1 MDVIV
6 IGGGASGMM
15 AAGKAAEYGLNVMLL
30 EKKPDLGRKLLITG
44 KGRCN
49 ITNAAER
56 DILLQEINSNPKFLY
71 ASYNLF
77 NNQDMIDF
85 LETRGVKTVV
95 ERGGRIFPQSGR
107 SKDVLEAFIN
117 YLKERNVTVQTAQ
130 KVQKILIEGSY
141 VKGVKTDKGNLFSSR
156 VILATGGSSYP
167 VTGSSGDG
175 YKMAKEV
182 GHTIIPLRPGLV
194 PLEIVEKWAVE
205 LQGLSLKNVNLEAFT
220 GGKSLGSHFGEML
233 FTHFGISGPIVLTLS
248 NIIADNLK
256 KKSEVKV
263 VLDLKPALTLEQLDL
278 RLQRDFEKYSRKNYK
293 NSLKELLPQKMI
305 PVIIKL
311 SGIPEEK
318 PVNQISRE
326 ERAGLAGLLKSLEMC
341 VKKVRPLEEAIV
353 TRGGV
358 KVQEVNP
365 KTLESKLI
373 SGLYF
378 SGEVLDID
386 ANTGGYNLQC
396 AFSTGF
402 AAGKAAAE
410 SSLKSY

>member
-15 AAGKAAEYGLNVMLL
+15 AAGKAAEYGLNVVLL

-71 ASYNLF
+71 ASFNLF
-77 NNQDMIDF
+77 DNQDMISF
-85 LETRGVKTVV
+85 MESRGVKTAV
-95 ERGGRIFPQSGR
+95 ERGERVFPQSGR

-117 YLKERNVTVQTAQ
+117 YIKEKKVTVRTAEKAQ
-130 KVQKILIEGSY
+130 KVLIEGSS
-141 VKGVKTDKGNLFSSR
+141 VKGVKTDKENLFSKR
-156 VILATGGSSYP
+156 VILAAGGSSYP
-167 VTGSSGDG
+167 VTGSTGDG

-182 GHTIIPLRPGLV
+182 GHTIISLRPGLV
-194 PLEIVEKWAVE
+194 PLEIIEKWAVE
-205 LQGLSLKNVNLEAFT
+205 LQGLSLKNVNLEAIA
-220 GGKSLGSHFGEML
+220 GGKSLGSQFGEML

-248 NIIADNLK
+248 NAVADNLT
-256 KKSEVKV
+256 KKSKV
-263 VLDLKPALTLEQLDL
+263 TLVLDLKPALTLEQLDL

-311 SGIPEEK
+311 SGIPEDK
-318 PVNQISRE
+318 PVNQLSRE
-326 ERAGLAGLLKSLEMC
+326 ERAGLAGLLKRLEMR
-341 VKKVRPLEEAIV
+341 VKRVRPLEEAIV

-396 AFSTGF
+396 AFSTGY

-410 SSLKSY
+410 SCRK

>member
-15 AAGKAAEYGLNVMLL
+15 AAGKAAEYGLSVVLL

-49 ITNAAER
+49 ITNAAEI

-71 ASYNLF
+71 ASFNLF
-77 NNQDMIDF
+77 ANEDIIKF
-85 LETRGVKTVV
+85 LEIRGVKTVV
-95 ERGGRIFPQSGR
+95 ERGERVFPQSGK

-117 YLKERNVTVQTAQ
+117 YLKEKKVTVQTAQ
-130 KVQKILIEGSY
+130 KVQKLLIEGSS
-141 VKGVKTDKGNLFSSR
+141 VKGVKTERGSLFSSR
-156 VILATGGSSYP
+156 VILAAGGSSYP
-167 VTGSSGDG
+167 VTGSTGDG

-194 PLEIVEKWAVE
+194 PLEIVEKWAAD

-220 GGKSLGSHFGEML
+220 GEKSLGSQFGEML

-248 NIIADNLK
+248 NIIADSLSK
-256 KKSEVKV
+256 KCEVKL
-263 VLDLKPALTLEQLDL
+263 VLDLKPALTLEQLDR

-293 NSLKELLPQKMI
+293 NSLTELLPQKMI
-305 PVIIKL
+305 PIIIKL

-326 ERAGLAGLLKSLEMC
+326 ERAGLAALLKGLEMR
-341 VKKVRPLEEAIV
+341 VKKARPLEEAIV

-378 SGEVLDID
+378 CGEVLDID

-396 AFSTGF
+396 AFSTGY

-410 SSLKSY
+410 SIIK

>member
-15 AAGKAAEYGLNVMLL
+15 AAGKAAEYGLSVVLL

-49 ITNAAER
+49 ITNAAEI

-71 ASYNLF
+71 ASFNLF
-77 NNQDMIDF
+77 ANEDIIKF
-85 LETRGVKTVV
+85 LEIRGVKTVV
-95 ERGGRIFPQSGR
+95 ERGERVFPQSGK

-117 YLKERNVTVQTAQ
+117 YLKEKKVTVQTAQ
-130 KVQKILIEGSY
+130 KVQKLLIEGSS
-141 VKGVKTDKGNLFSSR
+141 VKGVKTERGSLFSSR
-156 VILATGGSSYP
+156 VILAAGGSSYP
-167 VTGSSGDG
+167 VTGSTGDG

-194 PLEIVEKWAVE
+194 PLEIVEKWAAD

-220 GGKSLGSHFGEML
+220 GGKSLGSQFGEML

-248 NIIADNLK
+248 NIIADSLSK
-256 KKSEVKV
+256 KCEVKL
-263 VLDLKPALTLEQLDL
+263 VLDLKPALTLEQFDR

-293 NSLKELLPQKMI
+293 NSLTELLPQKMI
-305 PVIIKL
+305 PIIIKL
-311 SGIPEEK
+311 SGIPEGK

-326 ERAGLAGLLKSLEMC
+326 ERAGLAALLKGLEMR
-341 VKKVRPLEEAIV
+341 VKKARPLEEAIV

-378 SGEVLDID
+378 CGEVLDID

-396 AFSTGF
+396 AFSTGY

-410 SSLKSY
+410 SIIK